1 MAKKQFLCLKIEIKL
16 TITPIFIFELIAVIT
31 GLIYPFLA
39 GKNKISC
46 WLFALISA
54 VIYIFINISVH
65 YYFLAIQQFMYAV
78 MAIYGWITWR
88 RPKMETNYHFYG
100 LKNIPVISLGVAL
113 SVGLVYLTGFQ
124 ANQQMAY
131 FDAFSLVFGL
141 LGSYMIAQ
149 KVMES
154 WLYLTVVN
162 IVGIYMYFEI
172 SMYLTLILY
181 VSLTFLAINAFKDW
195 VYQYKLLKSDK

>member
-1 MAKKQFLCLKIEIKL
+1 MTF
-16 TITPIFIFELIAVIT
+16 TPTFIFEVIAVIT
-31 GLIYPFLA
+31 GLLYPFLA

-54 VIYIFINISVH
+54 VIYIFINISVQF
-65 YYFLAIQQFMYAV
+65 YFFAIQQFMYAI
-78 MAIYGWITWR
+78 MAIYGWLEWKK
-88 RPKMETNYHFYG
+88 PKMERNFHFYG
-100 LKNIPVISLGVAL
+100 LKNIPIIGVGFAL
-113 SVGLVYLTGFQ
+113 SFGLAYWAELFT
-124 ANQQMAY
+124 NQKMAY

-141 LGSYMIAQ
+141 LASYMIAQ

-154 WLYLTVVN
+154 WLYLIVVN

-172 SMYLTLILY
+172 SMYPTLILY

-195 VYQYKLLKSDK
+195 GYQYKLLKSDK

>member
-1 MAKKQFLCLKIEIKL
+1 M
-16 TITPIFIFELIAVIT
+16 TDTPTFIFELIAVIT

-46 WLFALISA
+46 WIFALISA
-54 VIYIFINISVH
+54 VIYIFINISVQF
-65 YYFLAIQQFMYAV
+65 YFFAIQQFMYAI
-78 MAIYGWITWR
+78 MAIYGWLEWKK
-88 RPKMETNYHFYG
+88 PKMERNFHFYG
-100 LKNIPVISLGVAL
+100 LKNIPIIGVGFAL
-113 SVGLVYLTGFQ
+113 SFGLAYWAELFT
-124 ANQQMAY
+124 NQKMAY

-141 LGSYMIAQ
+141 LASYMIAQ